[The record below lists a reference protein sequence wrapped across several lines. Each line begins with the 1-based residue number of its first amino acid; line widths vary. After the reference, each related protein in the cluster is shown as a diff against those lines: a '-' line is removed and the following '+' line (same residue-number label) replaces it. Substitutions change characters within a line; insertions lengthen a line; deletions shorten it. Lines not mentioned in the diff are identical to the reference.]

1 MRSGEVFRLKWK
13 DLDFE
18 NKTVSINDPEKHSNS
33 RMVRISDTL
42 IAMLKTLPQKS
53 ERVFNGCVHCMR
65 TNFTIQRRKI
75 AEKTKNPRFVRISF
89 HTFRHWKA
97 TMEYHKTKDI
107 LHVMKMLGHKS
118 ITSTLLYT
126 QIVSFEGDEYDV
138 KVEESK
144 ERIEAYL
151 KVGYEWVGQD
161 NKGQVY
167 PEEMLLG
174 KKMHISRK
182 RTYTSRIS
190 H

>member
-1 MRSGEVFRLKWK
+1 
-13 DLDFE
+13 
-18 NKTVSINDPEKHSNS
+18 
-33 RMVRISDTL
+33 
-42 IAMLKTLPQKS
+42 
-53 ERVFNGCVHCMR
+53 
-65 TNFTIQRRKI
+65 
-75 AEKTKNPRFVRISF
+75 
-89 HTFRHWKA
+89 
-97 TMEYHKTKDI
+97 MEYHKTKDI